1 MTDPMTS
8 TATLEPP
15 HVESPDAGVIEDAR
29 GRQRRHRRAGVG
41 ILLVAA
47 VAALIPYFAAGG
59 ADGGAATSVRS
70 TIDSVR
76 SMSLHAPVVALF
88 AGPNLAGGQASI
100 CLTGVE
106 GRGLQGSCG
115 AYPLPQA
122 GIPLEGAYDIVPRG
136 RVTPSGEVFISLA
149 APDVAAVRVGDL
161 GTVKVQDA
169 AGLPPGDHAIAFRL
183 AAPTAGVIVPPGATP
198 QWIRRYVTPRR
209 AIVLTALDRSGN
221 PLPFNAAALAH
232 YRPLGLQSGRDTT
245 TIAAHSRCAVTASLP
260 GLTLQSVRGLTNV
273 AAEPYTGPGALR
285 SCVWQTYRFDGERFQ
300 VAVLLDATA
309 PGTRPGPIWDAT
321 PLAGHPGIVAVQHA
335 PNTPDNALVAR
346 RVGNA
351 WLVAAP
357 WVGYPGYPTLAPRL
371 QVLAALRITRLDLSH
386 T

>member
-1 MTDPMTS
+1 MVVQT
-8 TATLEPP
+8 PP
-15 HVESPDAGVIEDAR
+15 TRPVASPPVGVPDAGVIEDAR

-59 ADGGAATSVRS
+59 ADGGTATSVR
-70 TIDSVR
+70 TATGSVR
-76 SMSLHAPVVALF
+76 SVSLHTPGVGLF
-88 AGPNLAGGQASI
+88 VGPNLGGGQASI

-106 GRGLQGSCG
+106 GGGLQGSCG

-122 GIPLEGAYDIVPRG
+122 GLPLEGAYDIVPRG
-136 RVTPSGEVFISLA
+136 RVTPSSEVFILLA

-161 GTVKVQDA
+161 GTVRVQDA
-169 AGLPPGDHAIAFRL
+169 AGLPPGDHAIVFREV
-183 AAPTAGVIVPPGATP
+183 AASAGVIVPPGTTP
-198 QWIRRYVTPRR
+198 QWIRRFVTPRR

-221 PLPFNAAALAH
+221 PLPFSAAALAH
-232 YRPLGLQSGRDTT
+232 YRPTLQSGRDTT
-245 TIAAHSRCAVTASLP
+245 TNVAHSRCAVTGRLP
-260 GLTLQSVRGLTNV
+260 GLTLQTVRGLTNV

-285 SCVWQTYRFDGERFQ
+285 SCVWQTYRFDGKRFQ

-335 PNTPDNALVAR
+335 PSTPDNALVAR

-351 WLVAAP
+351 WLAAAP
-357 WVGYPGYPTLAPRL
+357 WVGYPGYPTLAQRL

-386 T
+386 P

>member
-1 MTDPMTS
+1 
-8 TATLEPP
+8 
-15 HVESPDAGVIEDAR
+15 VPDAGVIEDAR

-59 ADGGAATSVRS
+59 ADGGTATSVR
-70 TIDSVR
+70 TATGSVR
-76 SMSLHAPVVALF
+76 SVSLHTPGVGLF
-88 AGPNLAGGQASI
+88 VGPNLGGGQASI

-106 GRGLQGSCG
+106 GGGLQGSCG

-122 GIPLEGAYDIVPRG
+122 GLPLEGAYDIVPRG
-136 RVTPSGEVFISLA
+136 RVTPSSEVFILLA

-161 GTVKVQDA
+161 GTVRVQDA
-169 AGLPPGDHAIAFRL
+169 AGLPPGDHAIVFREV
-183 AAPTAGVIVPPGATP
+183 AASAGVIVPPGTTP
-198 QWIRRYVTPRR
+198 QWIRRFVTPRR

-221 PLPFNAAALAH
+221 PLPFSAAALAH
-232 YRPLGLQSGRDTT
+232 YRPTLQSGRDTT
-245 TIAAHSRCAVTASLP
+245 TNVAHSRCAVTGRLP
-260 GLTLQSVRGLTNV
+260 GLTLQTVRGLTNV

-285 SCVWQTYRFDGERFQ
+285 SCVWQTYRFDGKRFQ

-335 PNTPDNALVAR
+335 PSTPDNALVAR

-351 WLVAAP
+351 WLAAAP
-357 WVGYPGYPTLAPRL
+357 WVGYPGYPTLAQRL

-386 T
+386 P